1 MLNKPKRTSLKDL
14 ADRLD
19 VSIATV
25 SRALRNSHE
34 VGEDIT
40 RKVQELAKKMNYR
53 PNPFAQ
59 SLRKEAP
66 KVIGVIVPNLVTHYY
81 ASVLDGIEDF
91 AMQQGYSVISANSR
105 ESHQREVQAIS
116 NFLDM
121 RVEGIIACLSQ
132 ETTDYTHFEELYKMG
147 VPLVFFARCCLEEK
161 FSQVVANGDEAAQL
175 ATQHLINKG
184 SRRIAFIG
192 GPNHLD
198 MVRRR
203 KHGYLQALRENRIP
217 VDRELVICDK
227 IDFKVGREATMRLL
241 REKKPDAIL
250 AFNDILTYA
259 AFDGVKTLGLRI
271 PQDVAIIGFTDDNSV
286 NFVTP
291 KLSAIMDQSH
301 EQGMK
306 ACELLM
312 RRISGDTKRY
322 KVVVPMILKIR
333 DSSDKD

>member
-34 VGEDIT
+34 VGEGIT
-40 RKVQELAKKMNYR
+40 RRVQELAKEMNYR

-322 KVVVPMILKIR
+322 KVIVPMILKIR